1 MNDYLYAVKDKE
13 NLCKKRDYAMLTL
26 EGISLYTNETAD
38 DYVAQGY
45 EILNTEQFR
54 TLWDEHWAVYESE
67 LCGNWKEITAER
79 YDEMLNVLPPM
90 QWTNGGFF
98 LSELYDG
105 NIGCFF
111 QEWFGKHYESMQN
124 IKTKRSNILDEL
136 QACIKEGKVEPLAD
150 DK

>member
-1 MNDYLYAVKDKE
+1 
-13 NLCKKRDYAMLTL
+13 
-26 EGISLYTNETAD
+26 
-38 DYVAQGY
+38 
-45 EILNTEQFR
+45 
-54 TLWDEHWAVYESE
+54 
-67 LCGNWKEITAER
+67 
-79 YDEMLNVLPPM
+79 MLNVLPPI

-105 NIGCFF
+105 NIGYFF